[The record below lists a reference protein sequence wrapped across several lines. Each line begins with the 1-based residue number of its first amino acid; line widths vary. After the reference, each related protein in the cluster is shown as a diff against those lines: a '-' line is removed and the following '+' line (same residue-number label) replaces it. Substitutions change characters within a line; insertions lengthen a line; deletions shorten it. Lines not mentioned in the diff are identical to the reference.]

1 MASTKHFIN
10 DPTHLVLTALHSLSL
25 TNPSLSV
32 DLDNKVV
39 YRTFQSPQS
48 VSLISGGGSGHEP
61 SFSSFVGKGLLTAA
75 VAGTIFAS
83 PSAEQIRN
91 AILHRVEG
99 GKGKG
104 VLVVVMNYTGDIL
117 NFGMGVE
124 KARAQ
129 GMEVEMVVVAD
140 DAGVGREKGGKVGRR
155 GIAGTCLV
163 LKVTGA
169 LAETG
174 GSLADCARVARLV
187 ASNVVSVGSSLSHVH
202 VPGRSA
208 AMEDEMAEDEVEVGM
223 GIHNEPGSERVKT
236 DLPGLVK
243 KMLAQMLD
251 PSDKDRNFLNVS
263 KEDRT
268 VLLVNNLGGVS
279 VIELGGITDE
289 VVKQL
294 KERYG
299 IEPLRILAGT
309 YMTSLNGMGFSISLL
324 KLQDTGLGHGKSML
338 ELLDAPA
345 EATGWSAAMNTSTWE
360 GKSAPSAPKEI
371 STEVEEAKPSNLKS
385 KCKRPDYG
393 YLANCDDSRLRLRA
407 KSPRNCT
414 Q

>member
-1 MASTKHFIN
+1 MASTKHFIL
-10 DPTHLVLTALHSLSL
+10 DPTQLVNSALHSLSL

-32 DLDNKVV
+32 DVTNKIV
-39 YRTFQSPQS
+39 YRSSPTPNTI
-48 VSLISGGGSGHEP
+48 SLISGGGSGHEP
-61 SFSSFVGKGLLTAA
+61 SFSSFVGRGLLTAA

-83 PSAEQIRN
+83 PSAEQVRN
-91 AILHRVEG
+91 AILHRVEVA
-99 GKGKG
+99 KG

-124 KARAQ
+124 KARARGIQ
-129 GMEVEMVVVAD
+129 VEMVVVAD

-163 LKVTGA
+163 LKIAGA
-169 LAETG
+169 AAESGIGLEDT
-174 GSLADCARVARLV
+174 ARVARLV
-187 ASNVVSVGSSLSHVH
+187 ADNVVSVGASLSHVH
-202 VPGRSA
+202 VPGRGVA
-208 AMEDEMAEDEVEVGM
+208 ADDEMADGEVEVGM

-236 DLPGLVK
+236 DLVGLVK

-263 KEDRT
+263 KDDKT
-268 VLLVNNLGGVS
+268 ILLVNNLGGVS
-279 VIELGGITDE
+279 VLELGGITDE

-294 KERYG
+294 KDDYG
-299 IEPLRILAGT
+299 IEPVRILAGT

-345 EATGWSAAMNTSTWE
+345 EVTGWSTAVNTNTWE
-360 GKSAPSAPKEI
+360 SKSTLAGTKI
-371 STEVEEAKPSNLKS
+371 QRIQDTDEVKPSNLKS
-385 KCKRPDYG
+385 KWIPEF
-393 YLANCDDSRLRLRA
+393 
-407 KSPRNCT
+407 
-414 Q
+414 